1 MHDVTEDD
9 AALVLDALAHFKAV
23 VDANCGPGIV
33 PCPVTRAALR
43 IAERLLS
50 EDWVYGLRNVLHW
63 VQREIKYCPR
73 RKAGNDDCPP
83 CERWAGL
90 GLRIERWFAALN
102 TPFRRTT

>member
-9 AALVLDALAHFKAV
+9 AALVLEAVAQFKTV
-23 VDANCGPGIV
+23 LDVCTHEGE
-33 PCPVTRAALR
+33 PCAPARAALR

-63 VQREIKYCPR
+63 VQLEIKYCPR

-83 CERWAGL
+83 CERWAVL
-90 GLRIERWFAALN
+90 GLRIERWFAA
-102 TPFRRTT
+102 RRSETVE